1 VKILSG
7 FSRILTGI
15 VFVFSGFVKAVDPL
29 GSTYKFTDYFYAFNL
44 PSLEVI
50 ALPLAMVLSA
60 IELLVGISMLTG
72 YRIRIGAWALTLF
85 MAFFTILTFYLALAN
100 PVTDC
105 GCFGDAIIMTNWQ
118 TFFKNLILLP
128 FVTVI
133 FLRRKKILPVYRDY
147 QEWAY
152 LVLFTVLIF
161 SLQIYSLRHL
171 PPLDFRPYNIGTYIP
186 DKMTVPDGMQHDEY
200 QTFLYYEKDGN
211 VEEFTED
218 NFPWDDS
225 TWTFVDTKHVLVIKG
240 YEPPIHD
247 FTIVDQDGFD
257 LADMILSDQG
267 FSMLLVSNN
276 IAKADPEALI
286 KANDL
291 SLYCS
296 SRDCSFYCLSSSS
309 RDEVEEISA
318 SLGLAFDI
326 YTTDEITLKTIV
338 RSNPGLMLLKD
349 GVVLDKWH
357 ANDLPEYQ
365 NPDEQLMANAL
376 NNQRKSK
383 ERNLIF
389 FMSVSLLFIFLLIRY
404 LRPVR

>member
-1 VKILSG
+1 MKILSG
-7 FSRILTGI
+7 FSRILAGI

-60 IELLVGISMLTG
+60 IELLIGISMLTG
-72 YRIRIGAWALTLF
+72 YRIRLGAWALTLF
-85 MAFFTILTFYLALAN
+85 MGFFTVLTFYLALAN

-105 GCFGDAIIMTNWQ
+105 GCFGDAIIMTNWE

-128 FVTVI
+128 FVAVI

-171 PPLDFRPYNIGTYIP
+171 PPLDFRPYNIGAYIP
-186 DKMTVPDGMQHDEY
+186 DKMIVPEGMPQDEY
-200 QTFLYYEKDGN
+200 QTFLYYEKDGQ

-218 NFPWDDS
+218 NFPWEDS
-225 TWTFVDTKHVLVIKG
+225 TWTFVDSKHTLVSKG

-247 FTIVDQDGFD
+247 FTIMDQDGYELTNNI
-257 LADMILSDQG
+257 LADQG
-267 FSMLLVSNN
+267 YTMLLISVNLT
-276 IAKADPEALI
+276 KADPEALV

-291 SLYCS
+291 ALYCS
-296 SRDCSFYCLSSSS
+296 SRFCSFYCLSASS
-309 RDEVEEISA
+309 RDEVEEISS
-318 SLGLAFDI
+318 SLGLDYGI
-326 YTTDEITLKTIV
+326 YTTDEITLKTII
-338 RSNPGLMLLKD
+338 RSNPGLVLIKN
-349 GVVLDKWH
+349 GVILNKWH

-365 NPDEQLMANAL
+365 NPEEQLLANAL
-376 NNQRKSK
+376 NQQRKSK
-383 ERNLIF
+383 ERNLAF
-389 FMSVSLLFIFLLIRY
+389 FMSLSLLFIFLLIRY
-404 LRPVR
+404 LHPAR